1 MALNHGDLQKP
12 EWMRS
17 LTQGI
22 SLTLSSGLSCKT
34 EPCLGLTGAML
45 RAPHVSGG
53 ARKLKLFNVSRSV
66 SLDLATGG
74 A

>member
-1 MALNHGDLQKP
+1 MALNHGDLRKTRMDAFSNSRHFTYS
-12 EWMRS
+12 ELR
-17 LTQGI
+17 I
-22 SLTLSSGLSCKT
+22 CKT
-34 EPCLGLTGAML
+34 EPCLGLSGAML

-53 ARKLKLFNVSRSV
+53 AGKLKLFDVSRSV